1 MSDDNDD
8 EMNRSTSVAAGENQ
22 LGPEEVD
29 PPRHLGSSESCA
41 SSLALASPTVNLRRS
56 PLRSVSLIL
65 LVNFA
70 LKLLLKECLT
80 LVTLSL

>member
-29 PPRHLGSSESCA
+29 PPRHFGSSESCA